1 MLPFLVAKGAKGVPW
16 PGKEPSKVSDNSAN
30 APQQLTAPH
39 RRAILVWMTFTIGT
53 YVLTVT
59 VANVAL
65 PQLQGAF
72 TATREEIT
80 WIITSNFLATV
91 IATPMSGWLNSR
103 FGRRRVMLWA
113 ATIFAIAT
121 TLCGL
126 ANSLGEMVVYRAV
139 QGFAGAPLL
148 PLGQAIILEIYPNPA
163 TAASSCYGASVLPSV
178 PSWRPSSAA
187 MRRRVTAGD
196 GSFSWWY
203 RSP

>member
-1 MLPFLVAKGAKGVPW
+1 MP
-16 PGKEPSKVSDNSAN
+16 DNSAN
-30 APQQLTAPH
+30 APQQLTAAH

-72 TATREEIT
+72 AATRDEIT
-80 WIITSNFLATV
+80 WIVTSNLLATA

-113 ATIFAIAT
+113 ATVFAIAT
-121 TLCGL
+121 ALCGL

-148 PLGQAIILEIYPNPA
+148 PLGQAIILEIYPK
-163 TAASSCYGASVLPSV
+163 SSHGRVVVLWSMGLTLA
-178 PSWRPSSAA
+178 SWRPSLAA
-187 MRRRVTAGD
+187 MRQRVTAGA
-196 GSFSWWY
+196 GSSSWLY